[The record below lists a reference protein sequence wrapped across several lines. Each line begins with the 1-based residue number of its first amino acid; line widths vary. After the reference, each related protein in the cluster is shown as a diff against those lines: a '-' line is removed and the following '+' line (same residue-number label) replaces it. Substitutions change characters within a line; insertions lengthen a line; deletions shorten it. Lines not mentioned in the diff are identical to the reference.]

1 METGTGEPKAPPAEA
16 PPACA
21 LPCAA
26 RGQMWIE
33 HSAIRPNP
41 GGPWRARVLMHRH
54 ALTCLGRDGPDF
66 KRQEKTLECL
76 LGEPPA
82 CVHVFCELNIFR
94 KAIPPHCQVP
104 RGSTG
109 ATPLLRLH
117 LVSTPLALGFSCAES
132 LATQR
137 APHPAQGLRLISAQH
152 ARLGSSALPVSAEA
166 QCPSP
171 PFPSLREPPLL
182 PPPSLPL
189 PFPSLLRPASAPV
202 SAGCVSAETSA
213 DPSRLPVSLQI
224 TSAPPRAHLG
234 SKC

>member
-1 METGTGEPKAPPAEA
+1 MQGHVATCLRREG
-16 PPACA
+16 
-21 LPCAA
+21 
-26 RGQMWIE
+26 
-33 HSAIRPNP
+33 N
-41 GGPWRARVLMHRH
+41 V
-54 ALTCLGRDGPDF
+54 LTCLGRDGPDF

-94 KAIPPHCQVP
+94 KAIPPHCRVP

-117 LVSTPLALGFSCAES
+117 LVSTPLALGFSGAES

-137 APHPAQGLRLISAQH
+137 APHPAQGLRIISAQH
-152 ARLGSSALPVSAEA
+152 ARLGSPALPVSAEA

-189 PFPSLLRPASAPV
+189 AFPSLLRRVSAPV